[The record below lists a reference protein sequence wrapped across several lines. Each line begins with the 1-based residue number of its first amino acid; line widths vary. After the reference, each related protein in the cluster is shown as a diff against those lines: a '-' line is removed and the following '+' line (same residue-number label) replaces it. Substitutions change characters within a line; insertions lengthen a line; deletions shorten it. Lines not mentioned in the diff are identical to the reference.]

1 MITLTRA
8 EAKRALREAFPEKRY
23 ELMDELSRGA
33 QGAVW
38 RVGNTD
44 KPTPVVVKMTPIDP
58 PTGLELDEAL
68 RRQYQVIAE
77 RNAVREAEVLK
88 HFSASALFPT
98 LYDARVWMGSNG
110 EKISLLLEE
119 ELMPMLPTAYDA
131 AGMTPEELVV
141 RLGHT
146 GCKAI
151 QALADARYTYRDIKV
166 KNTMLR
172 YVKEAKDSWQVV
184 FCDLGAAK
192 QFDAAYS
199 EESIIIGS
207 PGHIAPERLRGGV
220 VIAPRADVYSLGI
233 MLLEVASGESF
244 CIENR
249 EEAQEEIQQRI
260 KALRE
265 QNPACN
271 ALYDLIQK
279 MVHPNQF
286 FRIGPAACEREWAKL
301 LPKMGSDPEWLRS
314 TARRALAGVQR
325 GKKAEANHFME
336 KLPETDK
343 RRFLLQ
349 AVLCQGGAARL
360 QALRRAAVLGSPAA
374 CYYVAVA
381 LLNGD
386 GISRD
391 SALAMDY
398 LKVAVDAGYPP
409 ACDLRKELQ
418 PGGTMKIP
426 GTASSRIQY
435 LLDEIAE

>member
-77 RNAVREAEVLK
+77 RNAVREAEALK

-314 TARRALAGVQR
+314 TAGGRLRGSSVARRQRQTILWKSCRRPIKDGFCCRPSSARAALPAC
-325 GKKAEANHFME
+325 
-336 KLPETDK
+336 
-343 RRFLLQ
+343 RRCGERLFW
-349 AVLCQGGAARL
+349 AARP
-360 QALRRAAVLGSPAA
+360 RA
-374 CYYVAVA
+374 
-381 LLNGD
+381 
-386 GISRD
+386 I
-391 SALAMDY
+391 
-398 LKVAVDAGYPP
+398 
-409 ACDLRKELQ
+409 
-418 PGGTMKIP
+418 T
-426 GTASSRIQY
+426 
-435 LLDEIAE
+435 

>member
-8 EAKRALREAFPEKRY
+8 EAKRALREAFSEKRY

-77 RNAVREAEVLK
+77 RNAVREAEALK
-88 HFSASALFPT
+88 YFSASPFFPT
-98 LYDARVWMGSNG
+98 LFDARLWVGSNG
-110 EKISLLLEE
+110 EKVYLVLEE
-119 ELMPMLPTAYDA
+119 ELMPLLPTAYDA
-131 AGMTPEELVV
+131 AGMSPEELLV

-146 GCKAI
+146 GSEAI
-151 QALADARYTYRDIKV
+151 QALADKRYTYRDIKV

-172 YVKEAKDSWQVV
+172 YVKGAEDPWQVV
-184 FCDLGAAK
+184 FCDLGAVK
-192 QFDAAYS
+192 RYNAAYS

-220 VIAPRADVYSLGI
+220 VLAPRADVYSLGI
-233 MLLEVASGESF
+233 MLLEVASGESL
-244 CIENR
+244 CIENS
-249 EEAQEEIQQRI
+249 EEAQCEIQQRI

-279 MVHPNQF
+279 MTRENQF
-286 FRIGPAACEREWAKL
+286 RRIGPAACEKEWAKL

-314 TARRALAGVQR
+314 TARRALAAVQR
-325 GKKAEANHFME
+325 GNKGEANHFME
-336 KLPETDK
+336 KLPETDT

-349 AVLCQGGAARL
+349 AALAEDCAARL

-386 GISRD
+386 GVSRD

-426 GTASSRIQY
+426 GTASRRIQY
-435 LLDEIAE
+435 FLDEIAG

>member
-58 PTGLELDEAL
+58 PAGLELDEAL

-77 RNAVREAEVLK
+77 RNAVREAEALK
-88 HFSASALFPT
+88 YFSASPFFPT
-98 LYDARVWMGSNG
+98 LFDARLWVGSNG
-110 EKISLLLEE
+110 EKVYLVLEE
-119 ELMPMLPTAYDA
+119 ELMPLLPTAYDA
-131 AGMTPEELVV
+131 AGMSPEELLV

-146 GCKAI
+146 GSKAI
-151 QALADARYTYRDIKV
+151 QALADKRYTYRDIKV

-172 YVKEAKDSWQVV
+172 YVKGAEDPWQVV
-184 FCDLGAAK
+184 FCDLGAVK
-192 QFDAAYS
+192 RYDAAYS

-220 VIAPRADVYSLGI
+220 VLAPRADVYSLGI
-233 MLLEVASGESF
+233 MLLEVASGESL
-244 CIENR
+244 CIENS
-249 EEAQEEIQQRI
+249 EEAQCEIQQRI

-279 MVHPNQF
+279 MTRENQF
-286 FRIGPAACEREWAKL
+286 RRIGPAACEKEWAKL

-314 TARRALAGVQR
+314 TARRALAAVQR
-325 GKKAEANHFME
+325 GNKGEANHFME
-336 KLPETDK
+336 KLPETDT
-343 RRFLLQ
+343 RRFMLQ
-349 AVLCQGGAARL
+349 AALAEDGAARL

-386 GISRD
+386 GVSRD
-391 SALAMDY
+391 PALAMDY
-398 LKVAVDAGYPP
+398 LKVAVDADYPP

-426 GTASSRIQY
+426 GTASRRIQY
-435 LLDEIAE
+435 FLDEIAG